1 MSSKRRAHVVVE
13 ARRTSR
19 HLRERAP
26 TSFRRR
32 AFFAQTDPAT
42 AKTRAHRH
50 DRIYVAVGW
59 VILFSPRPAC
69 TRALHADARCG
80 NARVHSCL
88 VLWGFDDAS
97 FARRA
102 STCSASIRVHV
113 GDAANVQAHASDRPE
128 KNCDDLLTVEKTV
141 IRFRGNRRPPQKR
154 VSRATTPSRS
164 TTRTSARNITRWMRA
179 SSPLRNHTH
188 LIPTSATDV
197 ARAGLP
203 FHRGDVVQSTTH
215 PIESGPMRGA
225 RRRVCA
231 GPTPACRLRTGPLYM
246 QVH

>member
-1 MSSKRRAHVVVE
+1 MRTRDAETRVRILALFYGVWMTRRSRGAHRRA
-13 ARRTSR
+13 ARRCVCMSATRRTCR
-19 HLRERAP
+19 HM
-26 TSFRRR
+26 RR
-32 AFFAQTDPAT
+32 T
-42 AKTRAHRH
+42 ARKK
-50 DRIYVAVGW
+50 D
-59 VILFSPRPAC
+59 
-69 TRALHADARCG
+69 
-80 NARVHSCL
+80 
-88 VLWGFDDAS
+88 
-97 FARRA
+97 
-102 STCSASIRVHV
+102 
-113 GDAANVQAHASDRPE
+113 
-128 KNCDDLLTVEKTV
+128 CDDLLTVEKTV